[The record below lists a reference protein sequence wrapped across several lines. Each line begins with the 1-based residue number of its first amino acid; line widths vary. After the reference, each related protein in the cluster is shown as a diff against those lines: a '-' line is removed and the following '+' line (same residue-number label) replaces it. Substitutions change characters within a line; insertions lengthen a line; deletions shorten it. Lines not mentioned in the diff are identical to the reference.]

1 MNDPAFLFYSSDFLV
16 GTMFMSD
23 AQVGQYIK
31 LMCTQHQKGHLNEK
45 DMLKICPT
53 LDEDV
58 IVKFKKDDK
67 GFYYNER
74 LENEIKKRKAY
85 SESRRNN
92 RLSSTTKPKNIK
104 KDMNNICQ
112 THVEHMENENVNE
125 NINKDIDN
133 KDEEKIK
140 KEWLDK
146 ASSLFKK

>member
-16 GTMFMSD
+16 GTMFMND
-23 AQVGQYIK
+23 EQVGQYIK

-58 IVKFKKDDK
+58 MSKFKKDNK

-74 LENEIKKRKAY
+74 LENEINKRKAY
-85 SESRRNN
+85 SESRRKN
-92 RLSSTTKPKNIK
+92 RLSSTTKPKNNK

-112 THVEHMENENVNE
+112 THVVHMENENENE
-125 NINKDIDN
+125 NEDINRDN
-133 KDEEKIK
+133 REEEKIK